1 MKGGLTLK
9 LSKKQQQIV
18 SHKDGA
24 ILVEAGPGSGKTRV
38 LIERIKY
45 LLSSTRRGKILA
57 LTFSNLAAD
66 EMKERLAEDQ
76 SFEEHIDRVT
86 VGTIHSFCLD
96 LVQSRGNLIG
106 LNADMVLFESEE
118 DRRFILKEVFLETPQ
133 LKDFLERYGDKS
145 KVLQRALQLITEQ
158 KKNFVLPEDSDVS
171 DPFPII
177 YSEYNRKLL
186 DQNAMDFDDILFFA
200 YRILTE
206 NAGVVRMYNSLY
218 KYICIDEAQDL
229 NFAQYQVI
237 KALCGDNY
245 CNVMMV
251 GDANQSIYGFNG
263 SNSEFM
269 TKSFVADFTPTIY
282 KLNENYRSA
291 KRIVEFAN
299 RLEHYD
305 SVTNYVY
312 DGELIATGSADEES
326 EAKYIVDKIEQLMQ
340 DGHPDVEGVISLEQ
354 IAVIARNRYVFS
366 HLEEELTNRN
376 IPFFFKN
383 KTGGIE
389 NESDFM
395 KVFELCIRILIN
407 KKDYIHLQQLNKLI
421 ESSALDNLANIN
433 NMDSMSILK
442 GVLTN
447 TPYEKLISVIDI
459 LNNEVLNFGS
469 ALNTLES
476 ILSTF
481 DDDERYL
488 VSMDTQQWRKHW
500 NKYCMLVPKENRTLT
515 SFRNQISLGKTKA
528 IEVNNG
534 ISLLTAHMSKGLQFD
549 VVFIMGLSEGTFPDY
564 RAINSGGVQL
574 SQELNNMYVAVT
586 RAKRLCYM
594 TYPSKKKMPWGDIK
608 NQVPSRYIKD
618 ILVK

>member
-1 MKGGLTLK
+1 MK

>member
-1 MKGGLTLK
+1 MK
-9 LSKKQQQIV
+9 LSQKQQQIV

-24 ILVEAGPGSGKTRV
+24 LLVEAGPGSGKTRV
-38 LIERIKY
+38 LIERIKF
-45 LLSSTRRGKILA
+45 LLSSNKRGKILA

-76 SFEEHIDRVT
+76 SFEVQVDRVT

-118 DRRFILKEVFLETPQ
+118 DRRTLLKEVFIENPQ
-133 LKDFLERYGDKS
+133 LKDFFELYDDKN
-145 KVLQRALQLITEQ
+145 KVFQRALQLITEQ
-158 KKNFVLPEDSDVS
+158 KRSFVLPDDCAIC
-171 DPFPII
+171 DPFPFI

-206 NAGVVRMYNSLY
+206 NASVVRMYNSLY

-237 KALCGDNY
+237 KALCGDDY
-245 CNVMMV
+245 YNVMMV

-263 SNSEFM
+263 SSSEFM
-269 TKSFVADFTPTIY
+269 TKSFLADFNPTIY

-312 DGELIATGSADEES
+312 DGELIATKLADEEG
-326 EAKYIVDKIEQLMQ
+326 EAKYIADKIEQLMEE
-340 DGHPDVEGVISLEQ
+340 GHPEVEGSISPEK
-354 IAVIARNRYVFS
+354 ISVIARNRYVFS
-366 HLEEELTNRN
+366 HLEEELTNRG
-376 IPFFFKN
+376 IPFFLKKN
-383 KTGGIE
+383 ASGIE

-407 KKDYIHLQQLNKLI
+407 KKDYIHLHQLKKLI
-421 ESSALDNLANIN
+421 GSSNLDNVD
-433 NMDSMSILK
+433 NMNSISILK
-442 GVLTN
+442 GVLAN
-447 TPYEKLISVIDI
+447 TPFEKLFSAIDV
-459 LNNEVLNFGS
+459 LNGEILNFGN

-476 ILSTF
+476 TLSTF
-481 DDDERYL
+481 EDDERYL
-488 VSMDTQQWRKHW
+488 VAMDIQQWRMHW

-515 SFRNQISLGKTKA
+515 SFRNQISLGKTKEM
-528 IEVNNG
+528 EVNNG

-564 RAINSGGVQL
+564 RAIKAGNVQL
-574 SQELNNMYVAVT
+574 SQEMNNIYVAVT

-594 TYPSKKKMPWGDIK
+594 TYPAKKKMPWGDIK

-618 ILVK
+618 IVIL